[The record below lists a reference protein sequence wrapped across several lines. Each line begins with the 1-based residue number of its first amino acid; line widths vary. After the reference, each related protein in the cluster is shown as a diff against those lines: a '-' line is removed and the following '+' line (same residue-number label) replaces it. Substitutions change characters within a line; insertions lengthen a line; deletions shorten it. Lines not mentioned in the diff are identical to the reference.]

1 LIFSGFE
8 MVSFQ
13 RISAFEVSKARV
25 VATQPLLSSLFLVT
39 LATVFLK
46 CSTRKKDGKEH
57 RSWSIVESRRVGRSV
72 VQRHVL
78 YLGEINDSQRAAWQK
93 SIEVFDEQQGHS
105 RQCALF
111 PEDRTLAASDTS
123 AVQVRL
129 DQLQLSRPRT
139 WGACWLGDQLW
150 RELQLD
156 TFFAPLLGVSREG
169 TDWEKVLRVLTL
181 YRLLSPGSEW
191 RLHRHWFGT
200 TALADLLD
208 ADQRLAQDDTLY
220 RGLDALLAHKDALFT
235 HLRQRWSDLFAAKF
249 DVLLYDL
256 TSTYFECDVP
266 DNEEDPR
273 RFGYSRDQRSDCVQ
287 VIVALVVTP
296 EGLPLAY
303 EMFPGN
309 TADKTTLRDMLQLIQ
324 KRYGQAER
332 IWVMDRGIPTEAVLE
347 ELRRSDP
354 KVSYLVGTPKGRLT
368 KLEKELA
375 DKPWQEVRSQLR
387 VKLLPQDGEV
397 YVLAESGARTHKERA
412 MRRRKLKACWQRLHE
427 LQRQEL
433 TRDQLLEKLG
443 AARDRAGRSVAGL
456 VKTTVSA
463 EGKLT
468 FTLDRARLR
477 TVRRREGRYLLRTNL
492 SAEDPELLWRCYMQ
506 LVFVEEAFRTLK
518 GDLGLR
524 PIYHHKPERIQAH
537 LFVAFLAYCL
547 SITLRQR
554 LKALAGGLMP
564 RVVFEKLATLQLLDV
579 RIPTTDGREL
589 LLVRRTEV
597 DREVALLLARLNLTL
612 PPQPPPRISPPN
624 TN

>member
-1 LIFSGFE
+1 
-8 MVSFQ
+8 M
-13 RISAFEVSKARV
+13 
-25 VATQPLLSSLFLVT
+25 
-39 LATVFLK
+39 FLK
-46 CSTRKKDGKEH
+46 CSMRKKDGKEH

-93 SIEVFDEQQGHS
+93 SIAVFDEQEGQV

-111 PEDRTLAASDTS
+111 PEDRAPSAHDPL

-129 DQLQLSRPRT
+129 NQLQLSRPRT

-156 TFFAPLLGVSREG
+156 TFFGPRLGCSREG

-191 RLHRHWFGT
+191 RLHRHWFDT
-200 TALADLLD
+200 TALADLLGVD
-208 ADQRLAQDDTLY
+208 ERLAQDDTLY
-220 RGLDALLAHKDALFT
+220 RGLDGLLEHKDALFA
-235 HLRQRWSDLFAAKF
+235 HLRSRWSDLFGAKF

-266 DNEEDPR
+266 EDEKDPR

-309 TADKTTLRDMLQLIQ
+309 TADKTTLRDLLQLIQ
-324 KRYGQAER
+324 KRYGSAER
-332 IWVMDRGIPTEAVLE
+332 IWVMDRGIPTEAVLA
-347 ELRRSDP
+347 ELRQSEA

-375 DKPWQEVRSQLR
+375 AKPWQEVRPQLR

-397 YVLAESGARTHKERA
+397 YVLAESGARTDKERA
-412 MRRRKLKACWQRLHE
+412 MRRRKLKIYWQRLQE
-427 LQRQEL
+427 LQRQTL
-433 TRDQLLEKLG
+433 TRDQRLEKLG
-443 AARDRAGRSVAGL
+443 AARDRAGRAVAGL

-463 EGKLT
+463 EGRLT
-468 FTLDRARLR
+468 FTLDRTKLR

-492 SAEDPELLWRCYMQ
+492 SADNPEWLWRCYMQ

-524 PIYHHKPERIQAH
+524 PIYHHKPERIEAH

-579 RIPTTDGREL
+579 RVPTTDGREL
-589 LLVRRTEV
+589 LLVRRTEPS
-597 DREVALLLARLNLTL
+597 REVALLLARLNRQL
-612 PPQPPPRISPPN
+612 PPQPPPRISLPK

>member
-1 LIFSGFE
+1 MFF
-8 MVSFQ
+8 
-13 RISAFEVSKARV
+13 
-25 VATQPLLSSLFLVT
+25 
-39 LATVFLK
+39 K
-46 CSTRKKDGKEH
+46 CSTRRKDGKEH

-93 SIEVFDEQQGHS
+93 AIEVFDEQDGQT

-111 PEDRTLAASDTS
+111 PEDRTPPVSNTP

-129 DQLQLSRPRT
+129 DQLQLCRPRT

-150 RELQLD
+150 RDLQLD
-156 TFFAPLLGVSREG
+156 TFFAARLGQSREG
-169 TDWEKVLRVLTL
+169 TDWEKVLRLLTL

-200 TALADLLD
+200 TAMADLLGVD
-208 ADQRLAQDDTLY
+208 ERIAQDDTLY
-220 RGLDALLAHKDALFT
+220 RGLDGLLEHKDALFA
-235 HLRQRWSDLFAAKF
+235 HLRGRWSDLFGATF

-266 DNEEDPR
+266 EDDQDPR
-273 RFGYSRDQRSDCVQ
+273 RFGYSRDKRSDCVQ

-309 TADKTTLRDMLQLIQ
+309 TADKTTLRGMLKLIQ
-324 KRYGQAER
+324 KRYGSAQR

-347 ELRRSDP
+347 ELRQSDS

-368 KLEKELA
+368 KLEKQLA
-375 DKPWQEVRSQLR
+375 QKPWQEVRPQLR
-387 VKLLPQDGEV
+387 VKLLAQEGEV
-397 YVLAESGARTHKERA
+397 YVLAQSGARTDKERA
-412 MRRRKLKACWQRLHE
+412 MRRRKLKALWQRLG
-427 LQRQEL
+427 QIQQQEL
-433 TRDQLLEKLG
+433 TRDERIEKLG
-443 AARDRAGRSVAGL
+443 AARDRAGRLVAGL
-456 VKTTVSA
+456 VPTTVSA
-463 EGKLT
+463 QGQLT
-468 FTLDRARLR
+468 FSLDRAKLR
-477 TVRRREGRYLLRTNL
+477 TVRNREGRYLLRTNL
-492 SAEDPELLWRCYMQ
+492 SADNPELLWRCYMQ

-524 PIYHHKPERIQAH
+524 PIYHHKPNRIEAH

-579 RIPTTDGREL
+579 CVPTTDGRDL
-589 LLVRRTEV
+589 LLVRRTEP
-597 DREVALLLARLNLTL
+597 DRDVALLLARLNLTL
-612 PPQPPPRISPPN
+612 PPQPPPRISQPKAN
-624 TN
+624 

>member
-1 LIFSGFE
+1 
-8 MVSFQ
+8 M
-13 RISAFEVSKARV
+13 
-25 VATQPLLSSLFLVT
+25 
-39 LATVFLK
+39 FLK

-57 RSWSIVESRRVGRSV
+57 RSWSIVESRRVGRGV

-93 SIEVFDEQQGHS
+93 SIEVFDES
-105 RQCALF
+105 RGQACQCALF
-111 PEDRTLAASDTS
+111 PEDRPPAADDAS

-129 DQLQLSRPRT
+129 NQLQLSRPRT

-156 TFFAPLLGVSREG
+156 TFFGPRLGVSREG

-181 YRLLSPGSEW
+181 YRLLWPGSEW

-200 TALADLLD
+200 TALADLLGVD
-208 ADQRLAQDDTLY
+208 ERHAQDDTLY
-220 RGLDALLAHKDALFT
+220 RGLDGLLAHKDALFA
-235 HLRQRWSDLFAAKF
+235 HLRGRWSDLFGAKF

-266 DNEEDPR
+266 ENETDPR
-273 RFGYSRDQRSDCVQ
+273 RFGYSRDKRSDCVQ

-324 KRYGQAER
+324 KRYGSAER

-347 ELRRSDP
+347 ELRRSDA
-354 KVSYLVGTPKGRLT
+354 KVGYLVGTPKGRLT
-368 KLEKELA
+368 KLEKGLSE
-375 DKPWQEVRSQLR
+375 KPWQEVRPQLR

-397 YVLAESGARTHKERA
+397 YVLAQSGARTAKERA
-412 MRRRKLKACWQRLHE
+412 MRRRKLQALWSRLHE
-427 LQRQEL
+427 LQQQDL
-433 TRDQLLEKLG
+433 ARDQLLEKLG
-443 AARDRAGRSVAGL
+443 AARDRAGRGVAGL
-456 VKTTVSA
+456 VSATVDA
-463 EGKLT
+463 AGKLT
-468 FTLDRARLR
+468 FSLDRNKLR
-477 TVRRREGRYLLRTNL
+477 VVRRREGRYLLRTNL
-492 SAEDPELLWRCYMQ
+492 SADNPELLWRCYMQ

-524 PIYHHKPERIQAH
+524 PIYHRKPDRIEAH

-579 RIPTTDGREL
+579 RVPTTDGREL
-589 LLVRRTEV
+589 LLVRRTEP
-597 DREVALLLARLNLTL
+597 DRDVVLLLARLNLTL
-612 PPQPPPRISPPN
+612 PPQPPPRISPPKAN
-624 TN
+624 

>member
-1 LIFSGFE
+1 
-8 MVSFQ
+8 M
-13 RISAFEVSKARV
+13 
-25 VATQPLLSSLFLVT
+25 
-39 LATVFLK
+39 FLK

-57 RSWSIVESRRVGRSV
+57 RSWSIVESRRLGRSV

-93 SIEVFDEQQGHS
+93 SIAVFDEQQGQT

-111 PEDRTLAASDTS
+111 PEDRTPAASEF

-129 DQLQLSRPRT
+129 DPLQLSRPRT
-139 WGACWLGDQLW
+139 WGACWLGDHLW

-156 TFFAPLLGVSREG
+156 TFFAPRLGCSREG
-169 TDWEKVLRVLTL
+169 TDWEKVLRLLTL

-200 TALADLLD
+200 TALADLLGVD
-208 ADQRLAQDDTLY
+208 ERHAQDDTLY
-220 RGLDALLAHKDALFT
+220 RGLDGLLEHKDDLFA
-235 HLRQRWSDLFAAKF
+235 HLRSRWSDLFGAKF

-256 TSTYFECDVP
+256 TSIYFECDVP
-266 DNEEDPR
+266 ADEKDPR
-273 RFGYSRDQRSDCVQ
+273 RFGYSRDKRSDCVQ

-309 TADKTTLRDMLQLIQ
+309 TADKTTLRDLLKLIQ
-324 KRYGQAER
+324 KRYGSAER
-332 IWVMDRGIPTEAVLE
+332 IWVMDRGIPTAAVLA
-347 ELRRSDP
+347 ELRQSDS

-368 KLEKELA
+368 QLEQELA
-375 DKPWQEVRSQLR
+375 AKPWQEVRRQLR
-387 VKLLPQDGEV
+387 VKLLPQEGEV
-397 YVLAESGARTHKERA
+397 YVLAESGARVHKERA
-412 MRRRKLKACWQRLHE
+412 MRRRKLKVLWQRLAEIQH
-427 LQRQEL
+427 QDL
-433 TRDQLLEKLG
+433 TRDQRIEKLG
-443 AARDRAGRSVAGL
+443 GARDRAGRAVAAL
-456 VKTTVSA
+456 VQTDVSA
-463 EGKLT
+463 GGQLT

-492 SAEDPELLWRCYMQ
+492 SADNPELLWRCYMQ

-524 PIYHHKPERIQAH
+524 PIYHHKPERIEAH

-579 RIPTTDGREL
+579 RVPTTDGREL
-589 LLVRRTEV
+589 LLVRRTEP
-597 DREVALLLARLNLTL
+597 DRDVALLLARLNLSL
-612 PPQPPPRISPPN
+612 PPQPPPRIRPP
-624 TN
+624 TTH

>member
-1 LIFSGFE
+1 
-8 MVSFQ
+8 
-13 RISAFEVSKARV
+13 
-25 VATQPLLSSLFLVT
+25 
-39 LATVFLK
+39 VFLK

-57 RSWSIVESRRVGRSV
+57 RSWSIVESRRVGRGV

-93 SIEVFDEQQGHS
+93 SIEVFDEQQGQS

-111 PEDRTLAASDTS
+111 PEDRAPAVGDAS

-129 DQLQLSRPRT
+129 NQLQLSRPRT

-156 TFFAPLLGVSREG
+156 TFFAGRLGVSREG
-169 TDWEKVLRVLTL
+169 TDWEKVLRLLTL

-200 TALADLLD
+200 TALADLLGVD
-208 ADQRLAQDDTLY
+208 ERLAQDDTLY
-220 RGLDALLAHKDALFT
+220 RGLDGLLEHKDALFA
-235 HLRQRWSDLFAAKF
+235 HLRQRWSDLFGAKF

-256 TSTYFECDVP
+256 TSTYFECAVP
-266 DNEEDPR
+266 AEETDPR
-273 RFGYSRDQRSDCVQ
+273 RFGYSRDKRSDCVQ

-309 TADKTTLRDMLQLIQ
+309 TADKTTLRDMLKLIQ
-324 KRYGQAER
+324 QRHGQAER
-332 IWVMDRGIPTEAVLE
+332 IWVMDRGIPTEAVLA
-347 ELRRSDP
+347 ELRHSEP

-368 KLEKELA
+368 RLEKELSE
-375 DKPWQEVRSQLR
+375 KPWQEVRPQLR
-387 VKLLPQDGEV
+387 VKLLPQAGEV
-397 YVLAESGARTHKERA
+397 YVLAESGARIHKERA
-412 MRRRKLKACWQRLHE
+412 MRRRKLHALWQRLHA
-427 LQRQEL
+427 LQQQDL
-433 TRDQLLEKLG
+433 TRDQRLEKLG
-443 AARDRAGRSVAGL
+443 AARDRAGRTVAGL
-456 VKTTVSA
+456 VPATVDA
-463 EGKLT
+463 EGKLS
-468 FTLDRARLR
+468 FRLDRNKLR
-477 TVRRREGRYLLRTNL
+477 ALRSREGRYLLRTNL
-492 SAEDPELLWRCYMQ
+492 SADNPELLWRCYMQ

-524 PIYHHKPERIQAH
+524 PIYHHKPERIEAH

-554 LKALAGGLMP
+554 LKALASGLMP

-579 RIPTTDGREL
+579 RVPTTDGREL
-589 LLVRRTEV
+589 LLVRRTEPE
-597 DREVALLLARLNLTL
+597 RELALLLARLNLTL
-612 PPQPPPRISPPN
+612 PPQPPPRISLPN
-624 TN
+624 AN

>member
-1 LIFSGFE
+1 
-8 MVSFQ
+8 M
-13 RISAFEVSKARV
+13 
-25 VATQPLLSSLFLVT
+25 
-39 LATVFLK
+39 FLK
-46 CSTRKKDGKEH
+46 CSTRRKDGKEH
-57 RSWSIVESRRVGRSV
+57 RSWSIVESRRIGRSV

-93 SIEVFDEQQGHS
+93 SIEVFDEDQGSS

-111 PEDRTLAASDTS
+111 PEDRTPAATDTP

-129 DQLQLSRPRT
+129 DQLQLSRPRS
-139 WGACWLGDQLW
+139 WGACWLGDHLW
-150 RELQLD
+150 RELHLD
-156 TFFAPLLGVSREG
+156 TFFAPRLGVSREG

-208 ADQRLAQDDTLY
+208 ADERLAQDDTLY
-220 RGLDALLAHKDALFT
+220 RGLDGLLEHKDALFA
-235 HLRQRWSDLFAAKF
+235 HLRQRWSDLFGAKF

-266 DNEEDPR
+266 EDETDPR
-273 RFGYSRDQRSDCVQ
+273 RFGYSRDKRSDCVQ

-324 KRYGQAER
+324 KRYGSAER

-347 ELRRSDP
+347 ELRQSDP

-368 KLEKELA
+368 QLEKELA
-375 DKPWQEVRSQLR
+375 EKPWQEIRPQLR
-387 VKLLPQDGEV
+387 VKLLAQDGEV
-397 YVLAESGARTHKERA
+397 YVLAESGARIGKERG
-412 MRRRKLKACWQRLHE
+412 MRRRKLKALWQRLGE
-427 LQRQEL
+427 IQKQEL
-433 TRDQLLEKLG
+433 TRDQRLEKLG
-443 AARDRAGRSVAGL
+443 AARDRAGRLAAGL
-456 VKTTVSA
+456 VQTTVSEA
-463 EGKLT
+463 GQLT
-468 FTLDRARLR
+468 YTLDRAKLR

-492 SAEDPELLWRCYMQ
+492 SAEDPELVWRCYMQ

-524 PIYHHKPERIQAH
+524 PIYHHKPERIEAH

-564 RVVFEKLATLQLLDV
+564 RVVLEKLAALQLLDV
-579 RIPTTDGREL
+579 RVPTTDGREL
-589 LLVRRTEV
+589 LLVRRTEP
-597 DREVALLLARLNLTL
+597 DRDVALLLARLNLTL
-612 PPQPPPRISPPN
+612 PPQPPPRISPPK